1 MKKMQ
6 AILFLILMISLT
18 HAAMGQLLRNFPTD
32 SIAGKLTGF
41 DYPMVVI
48 SRQNLYLSPGSQIR
62 DANNLIVMPAALNTQ
77 GLVRYQMD
85 NMGNVQN
92 IWFLNP
98 EEAELAQIE
107 INNNSNRVLEFVK
120 DLVPF

>member
-18 HAAMGQLLRNFPTD
+18 NAALGQLLRNFPTD

-62 DANNLIVMPAALNTQ
+62 DANNLIVMPAALNAQ
-77 GLVRYQMD
+77 GLVRYQID

-107 INNNSNRVLEFVK
+107 INNNSNRVIEFVK
-120 DLVPF
+120 DLMPF

>member
-6 AILFLILMISLT
+6 AMLFLILMISLT
-18 HAAMGQLLRNFPTD
+18 SAALGQLLRNFPTD
-32 SIAGKLTGF
+32 SLAGKLTDF

-62 DANNLIVMPAALNTQ
+62 DKNNLIVMPAALNAQ

-85 NMGNVQN
+85 KMGNVQR
-92 IWFLNP
+92 IWFLNS

-120 DLVPF
+120 DLMPF

>member
-18 HAAMGQLLRNFPTD
+18 NAALGQLLRNFPAD
-32 SIAGKLTGF
+32 SPAGKLTGF

-62 DANNLIVMPAALNTQ
+62 DANNLIVMPAALNAQ

-85 NMGNVQN
+85 NMGNVQK
-92 IWFLNP
+92 IWILNP
-98 EEAELAQIE
+98 EEAEIAQVE

-120 DLVPF
+120 DLMPF

>member
-18 HAAMGQLLRNFPTD
+18 GAALGQLLRNFPTD
-32 SIAGKLTGF
+32 SQAGKLTNF

-48 SRQNLYLSPGSQIR
+48 NRQTLYLSPGSQIR
-62 DANNLIVMPAALNTQ
+62 DRDNLIVMPAALNVQ
-77 GLVRYQMD
+77 GLVRYQID
-85 NMGNVQN
+85 NMGNVQK

-98 EEAELAQIE
+98 EEAELAKIE
-107 INNNSNRVLEFVK
+107 INENSNKLLEFMK
-120 DLVPF
+120 DLMPF